1 MGGLAV
7 GQKPSVCSAAC
18 LASMAFCL
26 CRILIRQVVQVTK
39 TSPKR
44 NAVVE
49 QQLSGNASCGRVCS
63 CGYSNADS
71 WAATGLLEQCMVPRE
86 LKIIY
91 LMHVGMEDVVS
102 NTPGVNVVEEIRGK
116 RM

>member
-1 MGGLAV
+1 
-7 GQKPSVCSAAC
+7 
-18 LASMAFCL
+18 
-26 CRILIRQVVQVTK
+26 
-39 TSPKR
+39 
-44 NAVVE
+44 
-49 QQLSGNASCGRVCS
+49 
-63 CGYSNADS
+63 
-71 WAATGLLEQCMVPRE
+71 MVPRE